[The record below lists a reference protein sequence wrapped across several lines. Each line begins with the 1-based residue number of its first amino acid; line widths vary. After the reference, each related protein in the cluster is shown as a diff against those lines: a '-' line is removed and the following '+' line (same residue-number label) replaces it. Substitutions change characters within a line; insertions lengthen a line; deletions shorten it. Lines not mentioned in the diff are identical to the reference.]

1 MPIAAA
7 TDALALEKGLPTNI
21 EAEKFVLGSVLLD
34 DTLFAQVAGMLDAED
49 FALEKHRRM
58 FARMAGLSERGE
70 RIEYLTL
77 INELEKHGQ
86 LESVDGIAYIA
97 SLNEGLPRLASID
110 SYIKI
115 VKDKSLLRQLIYTS
129 QSITASCIDESRE
142 VDEILAEAESAVMKV
157 GDRQLRKGL
166 EDPQRTIE
174 GYPGGPQT
182 FLDPSKRPKG
192 LAGPFHK
199 FEEMTT
205 GMHGGQLIV
214 IAARPAMGKT
224 ALALNIASHVAMER
238 PDYAGKPVAV
248 FSLEMSKE
256 SLLTRVLCSEA
267 QVDQHRFRGGYL
279 NRDERQRLSRALNRL
294 VQSKL
299 YFDDSA
305 DTSIME
311 ISAKCRR
318 LRSEHGLA
326 LVVVDYLQLLGSKG
340 KIESRVQEI
349 SAFSRGLKLLAKDL
363 DVPVVALSQ
372 LSRAPETRQ
381 GDHRPLLSDLRD
393 SGSIEQDADMVC
405 FIFREE
411 VYKPDREDLHGI
423 AELIVSKQRNGP
435 TGKIKLAFLN
445 KFAKFENLAEDLGQ
459 TGGEPP
465 AGADDSGGGG
475 GDVPFDI

>member
-1 MPIAAA
+1 MA
-7 TDALALEKGLPTNI
+7 TSSDALALQKGLPTNI

-34 DTLFAQVAGMLDAED
+34 DTLFAQVAGSLDADD

-58 FARMAGLSERGE
+58 YTRMADLSGRGE
-70 RIEYLTL
+70 RIEYITL

-86 LESVDGIAYIA
+86 LESVDGIAYIS
-97 SLNEGLPRLASID
+97 SLNDGLPRLTSID

-115 VKDKSLLRQLIYTS
+115 VKDKSLLRQLIFTS
-129 QSITASCIDESRE
+129 QTVISSCIEEGRE
-142 VDEILAEAESAVMKV
+142 VDDILADAESAVMKV
-157 GDRQLRKGL
+157 GDQQLRTGL
-166 EDPQRTIE
+166 EDPRTAIE
-174 GYPGGPQT
+174 NYPGGLQT
-182 FLDPSKRPKG
+182 FLDPSRRPKG

-224 ALALNIASHVAMER
+224 SLALNIAAHIAMDR
-238 PDYAGKPVAV
+238 PGDPAKAVAV

-267 QVDQHRFRGGYL
+267 RVDQHRFRGGYL
-279 NRDERQRLSRALNRL
+279 NQDERRRLTQSLNQL
-294 VQSKL
+294 VKSKL
-299 YFDDSA
+299 FLDDSA
-305 DTSIME
+305 DTNIME

-340 KIESRVQEI
+340 KVENRVQEI

-363 DVPVVALSQ
+363 DVPIMALSQ
-372 LSRAPETRQ
+372 LSRATETRQ
-381 GDHRPLLSDLRD
+381 GDHRPMLSDLRD
-393 SGSIEQDADMVC
+393 SGSIEQDADMVG

-411 VYKPDREDLHGI
+411 VYKPDREDLHGV
-423 AELIVSKQRNGP
+423 AELIISKQRNGP

-445 KFAKFENLAEDLGQ
+445 KFAKFENLAEDVGK
-459 TGGEPP
+459 TGNREDPDG
-465 AGADDSGGGG
+465 GADD
-475 GDVPFDI
+475 DDAPFDI